1 MKTSTKDRVGGK
13 VEEGKGKLK
22 EQVGKV
28 TKNSE
33 LEDEGTA
40 EKFGGKVRQMIG
52 KVEKSAGAR
61 IRFRP

>member
-13 VEEGKGKLK
+13 VQEGKGKLK

-28 TKNSE
+28 TRNPQ

-52 KVEKSAGAR
+52 KVEKGAGA
-61 IRFRP
+61 